1 MATTFGIEEEFLL
14 LDPATLTPVEGA
26 AQAVAELDDGRSDG
40 TVAREFLC
48 SQIEYATPVCTSASE
63 ARDALLDF
71 RSRLGRWAAEAGAI
85 AAGTG
90 TSPAGRLPTTISSG
104 ERYAQISHEVTA
116 LVGEHH
122 IGGLHVHVG
131 IDREAGLLASNA
143 LRGWLPVLLALSGNS
158 PLWNGDDTG
167 YDSWRAIHSRRW
179 TTYGIPPVFR
189 DLEDYDA
196 TAAALVGIGATTDP
210 RAINWNLRLSTRFP
224 TLEVRVCDAQLDAES
239 AVGLALVIRALV
251 DSVRESGATGVQDRA
266 PWDAALWHAAR
277 HGLGGTLAHPDTGRL
292 APAGDVLRALRE
304 RIALHL
310 HGDEVRAVEGLLGRR
325 LTGAGAQRAA
335 HRTGIPALAGLYR
348 EQLVR

>member
-26 AQAVAELDDGRSDG
+26 AQAVAALDDGRSDG
-40 TVAREFLC
+40 RIAREFLC
-48 SQIEYATPVCTSASE
+48 SQVEYATPVCTSATD
-63 ARDALLDF
+63 AHDALLDF
-71 RSRLGRWAAEAGAI
+71 RRRLGRWADEAAVI
-85 AAGTG
+85 AAATG
-90 TSPAGRLPTTISSG
+90 TTPAGRLPTTISTG
-104 ERYAQISHEVTA
+104 ERYAQISSEVTE

-131 IDREAGLLASNA
+131 IDREEGVSASNA

-158 PLWNGDDTG
+158 PLWNGADTG

-179 TTYGIPPVFR
+179 TTYGIPPAFR
-189 DLEDYDA
+189 DLEDYEET
-196 TAAALVGIGATTDP
+196 TAALIGIGATTDP

-224 TLEVRVCDAQLDAES
+224 TLEVRVCDAQLDAGS
-239 AVGLALVIRALV
+239 AVALAVVIRALV
-251 DSVRESGATGVQDRA
+251 DAVRDSGASSAPDHA

-277 HGLGGTLAHPDTGRL
+277 HGLGSTLVHPDTGRL
-292 APAGDVLRALRE
+292 APAEEVLRALKE
-304 RIALHL
+304 RVAPHL
-310 HGDEVRAVEGLLGRR
+310 HGDDVRAAEGLLGRR

-335 HRTGIPALAGLYR
+335 HRAGIPALAGLYR